1 MAVEAVVEAVDVD
14 EQRLS
19 TAFRTLSVHEAR
31 ALLLYGIERRRPV
44 QLVVGRAGSGKSR
57 LLGALSR
64 TAVEGADLVLVRT
77 LPASLEDTAA
87 LLVQHFAVPDVRGE
101 SPIER
106 LTRVAAVLAERRR
119 AGRLVALLVDDA
131 HLLPMDSLLDLRLF
145 AGTDAEGGALLP
157 IVIAGRPELAATMD
171 EPRLGALRRG
181 IATHV
186 ELRRPLP
193 AAIDEAESV
202 PDPVATPETPPRRTR
217 WRMLASLASV
227 AILAAAA
234 TTFLPLEPPV
244 PDEPRVAPVARPE
257 GPPAPLAAVQPAPT
271 PAPPPKDV
279 PDAPEDE
286 VRLAP
291 GARLTADR
299 VRAVVADLGVALSSR
314 NLARLQHLL
323 ARDARQNGVRGRDAI
338 LESYAYRFTRLDS
351 PISIG
356 APKRITLRG
365 KSALAEIPFDTAY
378 RDAGGNVGTV
388 SGTLRA
394 RIDHHRGRLVVDA
407 LDWAFD
413 SDRP

>member
-1 MAVEAVVEAVDVD
+1 VAVEAVVEAVDVD

-19 TAFRTLSVHEAR
+19 TAFHTLSVHEAR

-64 TAVEGADLVLVRT
+64 TAIEGADLVLVRT

-87 LLVQHFAVPDVRGE
+87 LLAQHFTVPDVRGE

-131 HLLPMDSLLDLRLF
+131 HLLSMDSLLDLRLF

-157 IVIAGRPELAATMD
+157 IVIAGRPELAATLE
-171 EPRLGALRRG
+171 EPRLDTLRRG

-193 AAIDEAESV
+193 AAIDEAETV
-202 PDPVATPETPPRRTR
+202 PDPVAMPEKPPRRTR
-217 WRMLASLASV
+217 WRLLASLASL
-227 AILAAAA
+227 AILVAAAA
-234 TTFLPLEPPV
+234 TVLTLEPPV
-244 PDEPRVAPVARPE
+244 PRIAPLAQPE
-257 GPPAPLAAVQPAPT
+257 GPPAPPAAVRPAPA
-271 PAPPPKDV
+271 PALAPPPTNV
-279 PDAPEDE
+279 PATPEDD

-291 GARLTADR
+291 GGRLTADR
-299 VRAVVADLGVALSSR
+299 VRAVVADLGVALASR

-365 KSALAEIPFDTAY
+365 KSALAEVPFDTAY

-394 RIDHHRGRLVVDA
+394 RIDHHKGRLVVDA